1 MMSKKLIWLF
11 VIAAALTMIAA
22 CRPTIGSGEAIST
35 APPTQATT
43 GVYQTLTIDAF
54 AAILAN
60 NRDDY
65 TILNVH
71 IPYAGEI
78 EGTDANVPYNN
89 IEALTTALPDKNAPI
104 ILYCRSGNMSEQ
116 ASRALLELGYIQ
128 VWDVP
133 GGMNAWRESG
143 RDLVNE

>member
-1 MMSKKLIWLF
+1 MTVEKLMRVF
-11 VIAAALTMIAA
+11 VIAGTLAIVAA
-22 CRPTIGSGEAIST
+22 CRPTNTSSEATATTTPAQST
-35 APPTQATT
+35 A

-54 AAILAN
+54 ADILAN
-60 NRDDY
+60 NPEGY

-78 EGTDANVPYNN
+78 EGTNANVPYND
-89 IEALTTALPDKNAPI
+89 IEALTTALPDKNALI

-116 ASRALLELGYIQ
+116 ASHALLELGYTQ

-133 GGMNAWRESG
+133 GGMNAWRENG
-143 RDLVNE
+143 RELINN